1 KSSGVET
8 VAEWVG
14 DERAA
19 KYLIDIGVTYM
30 QGYYY
35 GMPFDSSDYVKAA

>member
-1 KSSGVET
+1 MQT

-19 KYLIDIGVTYM
+19 KHLEEAGITYM

-35 GMPFDSSDYVKAA
+35 GHPFDAADFESSPA